1 MEVRN
6 SNGTFKPGHPG
17 LKPKGSVSE
26 FQKVTREKLGEFL
39 KSKLSELSTIY
50 ESLSNRDKAK
60 LLLAVAEFFLPKQRE
75 MVLDASVETTVPT
88 IDYTKLSEGTLKEIL
103 AATTINENGTLH

>member
-1 MEVRN
+1 MDVRN

-39 KSKLSELSTIY
+39 ISKLDDLSSIYEELS
-50 ESLSNRDKAK
+50 SRDKAK
-60 LLLAVAEFFLPKQRE
+60 LLLSVAEFHLPKQ
-75 MVLDASVETTVPT
+75 
-88 IDYTKLSEGTLKEIL
+88 KEIFL
-103 AATTINENGTLH
+103 EESVSNEGHDLSRWSEEDLRALIKLHEKYEHRTQ